1 MLTLSRSVRRRREC
15 LGTDRELLVSRV
27 IKVGRG
33 PNKLIGLGS
42 RIAFKLTWKPFERQF
57 GGQIEQ
63 FRQHRK
69 NVEKEAGLAHMIE
82 AADSRA
88 VVLRNQMQLEAD
100 RQGQHI
106 SYFSSKYRVLIV
118 AVNERLRL
126 LEALSTVDYAAK
138 HQKIQRARYD
148 GTGGWLLE
156 NEAYRTWKE
165 DNKSACL
172 RCSGIR
178 KDLQSSR
185 TKVLLQH

>member
-1 MLTLSRSVRRRREC
+1 M
-15 LGTDRELLVSRV
+15 
-27 IKVGRG
+27 
-33 PNKLIGLGS
+33 
-42 RIAFKLTWKPFERQF
+42 AWKPFERQF
-57 GGQIEQ
+57 GGHIER

-88 VVLRNQMQLEAD
+88 VVLHNQMQLEAD
-100 RQGQHI
+100 RQGQHAL
-106 SYFSSKYRVLIV
+106 YFSKKYGVLIV

-165 DNKSACL
+165 DNKPACL

-178 KDLQSSR
+178 KDRQITR
-185 TKVLLQH
+185 TNVLLQC

>member
-1 MLTLSRSVRRRREC
+1 MF
-15 LGTDRELLVSRV
+15 
-27 IKVGRG
+27 
-33 PNKLIGLGS
+33 IGLGS
-42 RIAFKLTWKPFERQF
+42 RIAFKLAWKPFERQF
-57 GGQIEQ
+57 DGQIER

-88 VVLRNQMQLEAD
+88 VVLHNQMQLEVD
-100 RQGQHI
+100 RRGQCLNLL
-106 SYFSSKYRVLIV
+106 SRTYGVLIC

-138 HQKIQRARYD
+138 HQKVQRARYE

-156 NEAYRTWKE
+156 HEAYRTWKK
-165 DNKSACL
+165 DNSSACL

-178 KDLQSSR
+178 KDLQPTHNITVS
-185 TKVLLQH
+185 LQC

>member
-1 MLTLSRSVRRRREC
+1 MTIFVRRPYE
-15 LGTDRELLVSRV
+15 
-27 IKVGRG
+27 
-33 PNKLIGLGS
+33 LIGLGS
-42 RIAFKLTWKPFERQF
+42 RIAFKLAWKPFERQF
-57 GGQIEQ
+57 GGQIER

-88 VVLRNQMQLEAD
+88 VVLHNQMQLEAD

-106 SYFSSKYRVLIV
+106 LCFSRKYGVLIV

-156 NEAYRTWKE
+156 NETYRTWKE
-165 DNKSACL
+165 DNKPACL

-178 KDLQSSR
+178 RDLQPTR
-185 TKVLLQH
+185 TKVS